1 MSDITY
7 AVVTKVPDPT
17 GPEGGGNLATALGQ
31 VFVKERP
38 ENRALPFGRFGM
50 LPMGVALL
58 SYVPVFVLG
67 EVLLLG
73 PDGRELTGRGRKPSK
88 WSVEIRTFPTVEE
101 AIIQAREVVDY
112 EKSRLKKAGIT

>member
-1 MSDITY
+1 MSGITY
-7 AVVTKVPDPT
+7 AVVTKVPEPT
-17 GPEGGGNLATALGQ
+17 GPEGGGNLATALDQ

-38 ENRALPFGRFGM
+38 ENMAMPFGRFGV

-58 SYVPVFVLG
+58 SYIPVFTLG

-88 WSVEIRTFPTVEE
+88 WSVEIETFLTAE
-101 AIIQAREVVDY
+101 AAVIRAREVQDH
-112 EKSRLKKAGIT
+112 ENLERQESIT